1 MQTKSWLTVAA
12 AIILITAGLGGF
24 KAMEISAAIAAA
36 SAMPEQQETVEATT
50 VRAGTWVR
58 SARAVGTSVALRH
71 VELRNEVP
79 GTVVEVGFSSGE
91 IVQPGQLLVRF
102 DTASEQADLAAAR
115 ADAELARLTL
125 ERRQRLVRSEAAA
138 TADLDQARA
147 NLSAARARVAMAEAT
162 ISKKNLKAPFMARVG
177 IRDLQPGAYLSE
189 GTLIAALQGVGP
201 DTYVDFSLAQD
212 NAIGLGIGSEVRIS
226 GTALSAGGETGRII
240 ATDSSVDN
248 SSRTVRFRALLPGQG
263 DRVPPGSFLDVQAG
277 LGSPQPVL
285 LLPLTAIRRAPF
297 GDHVFVIVADGE
309 KLRAQQRFVRLGPV
323 DGDDVVVMDGVRQG
337 DRVAAAGSFK
347 LRDGLAIQVQDVQAQ
362 SVPAS
367 SSAATAAT
375 SR

>member
-91 IVQPGQLLVRF
+91 IVQAGQLLVRF

-226 GTALSAGGETGRII
+226 GTALSAGGELGRII

-297 GDHVFVIVADGE
+297 GDHVFVIVADGG

-347 LRDGLAIQVQDVQAQ
+347 LRDGLAIQVQD
-362 SVPAS
+362 AS
-367 SSAATAAT
+367 ANAASATAAT